1 MDRGS
6 KMNTLD
12 AIRQRRAT
20 KQFDAQHVMTL
31 EEKKALLTAGRTQ
44 RF

>member
-1 MDRGS
+1 
-6 KMNTLD
+6 MNTLD

-31 EEKKALLTAGRTQ
+31 EEKKRC
-44 RF
+44 

>member
-12 AIRQRRAT
+12 AISQRRAT

-31 EEKKALLTAGRTQ
+31 EEKKRC
-44 RF
+44 